1 MDRETA
7 ATAAPDREFAEAI
20 ASLPPEV
27 ADFLRRLAAHP
38 EFTCTPGRM
47 QMMIH
52 HQGAKVGGL
61 NRRLSHWYISK
72 VFVKNSGGERI
83 MAAHGFRHVIKS
95 EGHQYWCIHG
105 AGACAAFEAA
115 LGEMTGTRLP

>member
-20 ASLPPEV
+20 ASLPPKV

-52 HQGAKVGGL
+52 HQGGKVGGL

-72 VFVKNSGGERI
+72 VFVKNRGAERI
-83 MAAHGFRHVIKS
+83 MGAHRFRHVIKN
-95 EGHQYWCIHG
+95 EGHQYWCLEG
-105 AGACAAFEAA
+105 AGACTAFESA
-115 LGEMTGTRLP
+115 LEEMTGTRLS